1 LKQRASDLDRRE
13 AQLVR
18 AAEQQKITN
27 QECRDVE
34 RRKSEMDYAERVRE
48 VESGHKV
55 LEDRAV
61 EWQALRQQH
70 EEQKTH
76 LQECSLEAE
85 GLRSEL
91 LAEKH
96 KLGLAQKDLAMS
108 QNEVEKLTT
117 ELRHLD
123 SLLKAARAD
132 LEEALKDLEHQ
143 RGIVKRLNAEA
154 ERVAAERQL
163 ASETAESRLQLE
175 RESRTREREAYLQ
188 ELGVAKEEARTNI
201 SLEQKRWAQ
210 DRDMYE
216 KRERETHRAYL
227 GIKEAAETEV
237 SAHETTKARLE
248 DIELQLHQSRQEC
261 QNLRTMYHDAK
272 NSFATSDWRPDIKAE
287 WPSNPAVYPQT
298 SFPGSALV
306 KHAKVGI
313 FTAPQT
319 AVSHSAVTLAKDSF
333 AEEMDARRKREAVL
347 QQEEDLVKQM
357 QAARKLRLT
366 SLEHEGSPADSGIS
380 YPLMGGATI
389 GLSDVTNHK
398 SVVQDFSQ
406 KEKIAAELEAR
417 DQAEQQILATSA
429 RERKKLEDQERLWK
443 IQGEERE
450 RKMQAEFE
458 QKLRQQRAQ
467 MQVQAN
473 EEIVKMHQYANAED
487 IHSQDGEQVHR
498 REVQALTS
506 IRYSQNDVETG
517 ARLYGNF
524 DTLPV
529 EAQGEEVVQT
539 TQVEQV
545 GTIESMLEQQKKR
558 AEDQRNIQARKQ
570 EEKQRQNEQAA
581 REKALIDAEA
591 ARQAEE
597 ARQANMRYAD
607 EQRTQ
612 RRRHLVQIF
621 SAFGTDD
628 VPDLGIASME
638 QLAKIPGS
646 SSHSDE
652 WTEAKNLQLI
662 REQVQLDESGRV
674 SQGKF
679 LTYFMDFWYAGMG
692 AMKDADF
699 NANITRFKEELK
711 NMQRHA
717 YAEKECRQQENARK
731 QEQDRAA
738 KLAAEQEA
746 EEQRNLACRQKA
758 LADAEAARKA
768 ESDEARVAEAKKA
781 EAREAVRRFNE
792 EKADREKKEKEEQKI
807 GSSEPQMAEKEIEML
822 PDSPISMGT
831 QSTGSALSFDDEF

>member
-1 LKQRASDLDRRE
+1 VPLDLRICNSLVVEHLSKNKYQFALSVMSSESAIGGQELSCEDVLQALNIPNTSLLRMQLSDDKGNASGCSFLQRMVSMISKMVQYGSSAVERDTQTESADFGIQADTIDGKLRKVDSQLSEAVEMERLVPLQTIEERMLKYQRECEERSRMEIQAEVARVREIEISHMRIDEATKCRSQLEKAREELEKLHLTRLQELRAKEHEMRERFVAKDQELDRAAYNQRQKMLQDLEIAKAREKEADRAEQRACRVAALQDDALKQRASDLDRRE

-333 AEEMDARRKREAVL
+333 AEEMDARRKREV
-347 QQEEDLVKQM
+347 
-357 QAARKLRLT
+357 
-366 SLEHEGSPADSGIS
+366 
-380 YPLMGGATI
+380 
-389 GLSDVTNHK
+389 
-398 SVVQDFSQ
+398 
-406 KEKIAAELEAR
+406 
-417 DQAEQQILATSA
+417 
-429 RERKKLEDQERLWK
+429 
-443 IQGEERE
+443 
-450 RKMQAEFE
+450 EF
-458 QKLRQQRAQ
+458 L
-467 MQVQAN
+467 
-473 EEIVKMHQYANAED
+473 
-487 IHSQDGEQVHR
+487 
-498 REVQALTS
+498 
-506 IRYSQNDVETG
+506 
-517 ARLYGNF
+517 F
-524 DTLPV
+524 
-529 EAQGEEVVQT
+529 
-539 TQVEQV
+539 
-545 GTIESMLEQQKKR
+545 
-558 AEDQRNIQARKQ
+558 
-570 EEKQRQNEQAA
+570 
-581 REKALIDAEA
+581 
-591 ARQAEE
+591 
-597 ARQANMRYAD
+597 
-607 EQRTQ
+607 
-612 RRRHLVQIF
+612 
-621 SAFGTDD
+621 
-628 VPDLGIASME
+628 
-638 QLAKIPGS
+638 
-646 SSHSDE
+646 
-652 WTEAKNLQLI
+652 
-662 REQVQLDESGRV
+662 
-674 SQGKF
+674 
-679 LTYFMDFWYAGMG
+679 
-692 AMKDADF
+692 
-699 NANITRFKEELK
+699 
-711 NMQRHA
+711 
-717 YAEKECRQQENARK
+717 
-731 QEQDRAA
+731 
-738 KLAAEQEA
+738 
-746 EEQRNLACRQKA
+746 
-758 LADAEAARKA
+758 
-768 ESDEARVAEAKKA
+768 VA
-781 EAREAVRRFNE
+781 
-792 EKADREKKEKEEQKI
+792 
-807 GSSEPQMAEKEIEML
+807 
-822 PDSPISMGT
+822 
-831 QSTGSALSFDDEF
+831 